1 MQIPKLDKFI
11 NSIPFIRAYII
22 SFESYN
28 ALFKECH
35 KAKEDLYIKEK
46 ELSFQKEI
54 NEILRKK
61 SKVTTIAGFDDNE
74 AEPNDPA
81 KRVEY
86 VKEVDIFYENILKKK
101 LTTSIADIRELL
113 SNIHVAGGFPQN
125 MQRNEYD
132 FFLRGMESFAWK
144 INEWATTL
152 QGERREVLQDKENQ
166 E

>member
-1 MQIPKLDKFI
+1 MLKHIPLLRDYFVSKKLANKAISELRDT
-11 NSIPFIRAYII
+11 NIR
-22 SFESYN
+22 
-28 ALFKECH
+28 L
-35 KAKEDLYIKEK
+35 EK
-46 ELSFQKEI
+46 EISLHKTI
-54 NEILRKK
+54 NEILREK
-61 SKVTTIAGFDDNE
+61 SKIVTIAGFDHND
-74 AEPNDPA
+74 AEPIDPA

-86 VKEVDIFYENILKKK
+86 VKEVDIFYDNILKKK

-113 SNIHVAGGFPQN
+113 SNIHVANGFPQN